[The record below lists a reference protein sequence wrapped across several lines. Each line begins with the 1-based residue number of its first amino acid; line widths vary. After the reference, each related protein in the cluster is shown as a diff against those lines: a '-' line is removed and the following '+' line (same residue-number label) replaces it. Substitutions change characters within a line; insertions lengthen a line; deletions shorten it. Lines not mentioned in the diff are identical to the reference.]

1 MRRADGEDG
10 VPVALGV
17 GSQPPISFTKLSYL
31 YNVSLPSVDGDNEGE
46 MNMLRKALLQAA
58 FAVAVTVSFAA
69 FTANT
74 AQAFNFGVI
83 QSGR

>member
-1 MRRADGEDG
+1 
-10 VPVALGV
+10 
-17 GSQPPISFTKLSYL
+17 
-31 YNVSLPSVDGDNEGE
+31 
-46 MNMLRKALLQAA
+46 MLKKAMLQIA
-58 FAVAVTVSFAA
+58 FAAAVTVSFAA

>member
-1 MRRADGEDG
+1 
-10 VPVALGV
+10 
-17 GSQPPISFTKLSYL
+17 
-31 YNVSLPSVDGDNEGE
+31 
-46 MNMLRKALLQAA
+46 MLKKAMLQVA
-58 FAVAVTVSFAA
+58 FAVAITVSFVA